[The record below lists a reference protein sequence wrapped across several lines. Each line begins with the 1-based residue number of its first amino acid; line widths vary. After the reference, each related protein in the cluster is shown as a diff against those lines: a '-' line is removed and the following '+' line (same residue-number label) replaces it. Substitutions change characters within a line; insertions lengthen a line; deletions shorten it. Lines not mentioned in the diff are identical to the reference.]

1 MALIDLKT
9 NLKSLKYGSDRIG
22 GGNSGQPYI
31 QTNIGEGI
39 IGNVDDGL
47 IRGGGAGAIKSAAVD
62 TLRIGKFLADN
73 PRGYLF
79 IKKQVGLQL
88 SNPLLE
94 NKVANTGIGFLN
106 RIVDFAK
113 NEIGLQPTRIY
124 NLGVNTL
131 AQVPANVIGLHL
143 NRHGLGPIQDDSTK
157 YLAVAQFNNKTG
169 NNRLVKYTK
178 DLIPNSQPT
187 TVNRILN
194 AVRSVLAAVPGLPSF
209 LKPADQKPIAE
220 YIGGPGSVY
229 GIGRTLIK
237 RYDYTSNGLNK
248 QLPTERGKINYIGT
262 LNLTNQWNA
271 GAVNFTAVSTILDSI
286 AGAFKIPQG
295 INLPKASNDFINAS
309 DVLSQIDKSAVKY
322 TNDKPAGANGTIDSP
337 TLRTYTELRN
347 QITKQ
352 SNLKQNISNGL
363 NKTNVFK
370 TQNPNINR
378 GATNSAYLGTNL
390 AGNRLRKTNAF
401 NRYDANILSIVF
413 RLINP
418 FKQKPESIL
427 FPAYLKGFRDNFD
440 ATWNETNYVGRSE
453 SFYIYNKFKRSVTF
467 NLDIPCFNRNELFA
481 NYKSLGILASTTAGS
496 YDNNFLGGVLIQ
508 LNVGNHIKGE
518 YAILT
523 NLSYEIPDESSWDID
538 AQLAMY
544 IKATFSF
551 NIIQSNLPQ
560 YQANQGFYNHVD
572 RFGIFTKTNNI
583 IGKPQT
589 KENLV
594 KYFTT
599 GPYLQTLQ
607 YKSDIVQQQTR
618 DLINQALANNP
629 VPEPPPPPGV

>member
-1 MALIDLKT
+1 MPLIDLKT

-94 NKVANTGIGFLN
+94 NKAANTGIGFLN

-157 YLAVAQFNNKTG
+157 YLAVVKFNDAKGTNGK

-209 LKPADQKPIAE
+209 LRPTDQKPIAE

-248 QLPTERGKINYIGT
+248 QFPIDRGK
-262 LNLTNQWNA
+262 LNRNILGVTNQYNEGNVATLANVVSNA
-271 GAVNFTAVSTILDSI
+271 LLGI
-286 AGAFKIPQG
+286 G
-295 INLPKASNDFINAS
+295 INVPININNLINPENS
-309 DVLSQIDKSAVKY
+309 FSQINQTSVNYPATD
-322 TNDKPAGANGTIDSP
+322 NIPAGANGTVDSP
-337 TLRTYTELRN
+337 TARKYTTLRN

-352 SNLKQNISNGL
+352 SNLKQNIFNGL

-378 GATNSAYLGTNL
+378 GAKNSAYLGTNL

-401 NRYDANILSIVF
+401 DRYDANILSIVF

-418 FKQKPESIL
+418 FKSTPESIL

-467 NLDIPCFNRNELFA
+467 NLDIPCFNQNELFA

-496 YDNNFLGGVLIQ
+496 YDNNFLGGVLMQ

-583 IGKPQT
+583 IGKQKN
-589 KENLV
+589 KEELT

-599 GPYLQTLQ
+599 EPDLIKESAILQKQ
-607 YKSDIVQQQTR
+607 SR
-618 DLINQALANNP
+618 NLINQVLANNP

>member
-73 PRGYLF
+73 PKGYLF

-94 NKVANTGIGFLN
+94 NKAANTGIGFLN

-113 NEIGLQPTRIY
+113 NKIGLQPTRIY

-143 NRHGLGPIQDDSTK
+143 NRHGLGPTQDDSTK
-157 YLAVAQFNNKTG
+157 YLAVVKFNDAKGTNGK

-248 QLPTERGKINYIGT
+248 KLPTERGKINYVGT

-271 GAVNFTAVSTILDSI
+271 GAVNFTSVSTILDSI
-286 AGAFKIPQG
+286 PGVFKIPQG
-295 INLPKASNDFINAS
+295 INLPKAPNDFISVSNS
-309 DVLSQIDKSAVKY
+309 FDQMKY
-322 TNDKPAGANGTIDSP
+322 
-337 TLRTYTELRN
+337 
-347 QITKQ
+347 
-352 SNLKQNISNGL
+352 
-363 NKTNVFK
+363 V
-370 TQNPNINR
+370 
-378 GATNSAYLGTNL
+378 
-390 AGNRLRKTNAF
+390 
-401 NRYDANILSIVF
+401 
-413 RLINP
+413 
-418 FKQKPESIL
+418 
-427 FPAYLKGFRDNFD
+427 
-440 ATWNETNYVGRSE
+440 
-453 SFYIYNKFKRSVTF
+453 
-467 NLDIPCFNRNELFA
+467 
-481 NYKSLGILASTTAGS
+481 
-496 YDNNFLGGVLIQ
+496 
-508 LNVGNHIKGE
+508 
-518 YAILT
+518 
-523 NLSYEIPDESSWDID
+523 
-538 AQLAMY
+538 
-544 IKATFSF
+544 
-551 NIIQSNLPQ
+551 
-560 YQANQGFYNHVD
+560 HV
-572 RFGIFTKTNNI
+572 
-583 IGKPQT
+583 
-589 KENLV
+589 
-594 KYFTT
+594 
-599 GPYLQTLQ
+599 
-607 YKSDIVQQQTR
+607 
-618 DLINQALANNP
+618 A
-629 VPEPPPPPGV
+629 

>member
-62 TLRIGKFLADN
+62 TLRIGKFLTDA
-73 PRGYLF
+73 PRGPLF
-79 IKKQVGLQL
+79 IAKQVGLQL
-88 SNPLLE
+88 SNPQLESKVIPTISGTGLLS
-94 NKVANTGIGFLN
+94 NIINGVINFTNNNNIG
-106 RIVDFAK
+106 
-113 NEIGLQPTRIY
+113 PTRIY

-347 QITKQ
+347 KITKQ

-401 NRYDANILSIVF
+401 NRYDANIP
-413 RLINP
+413 N
-418 FKQKPESIL
+418 
-427 FPAYLKGFRDNFD
+427 
-440 ATWNETNYVGRSE
+440 
-453 SFYIYNKFKRSVTF
+453 
-467 NLDIPCFNRNELFA
+467 
-481 NYKSLGILASTTAGS
+481 
-496 YDNNFLGGVLIQ
+496 
-508 LNVGNHIKGE
+508 
-518 YAILT
+518 
-523 NLSYEIPDESSWDID
+523 
-538 AQLAMY
+538 
-544 IKATFSF
+544 
-551 NIIQSNLPQ
+551 
-560 YQANQGFYNHVD
+560 
-572 RFGIFTKTNNI
+572 
-583 IGKPQT
+583 
-589 KENLV
+589 
-594 KYFTT
+594 
-599 GPYLQTLQ
+599 
-607 YKSDIVQQQTR
+607 
-618 DLINQALANNP
+618 DL
-629 VPEPPPPPGV
+629 